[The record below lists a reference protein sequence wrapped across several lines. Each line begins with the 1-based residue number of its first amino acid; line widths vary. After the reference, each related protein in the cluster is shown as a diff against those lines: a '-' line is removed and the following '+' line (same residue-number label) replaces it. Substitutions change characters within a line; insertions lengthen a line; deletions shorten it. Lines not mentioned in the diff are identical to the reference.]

1 MLGAPS
7 TSSGAKFWA
16 WKFETSV
23 QVDFPCEAADLA
35 PAPRIESAKQIICD
49 YLLRHVE
56 IIKIKSMVAQ
66 FESSAILQA
75 TNTVFVTGYV
85 QLGGAERAKAMA
97 KKVPQCAWTIMSG
110 GLGSEYRGAMENSDP
125 RWITLNVIG
134 MGVLKRG
141 SKALGCDNATKAG
154 EVGDPRASVP
164 LPPPTPLGKIAVIGS
179 SSIRNPA

>member
-1 MLGAPS
+1 MLGASS

-56 IIKIKSMVAQ
+56 KIKIKSMVAQ

-134 MGVLKRG
+134 NVVLKRG
-141 SKALGCDNATKAG
+141 GVGVGVGVGVGGGGGG
-154 EVGDPRASVP
+154 EGGGGGWANM
-164 LPPPTPLGKIAVIGS
+164 AS
-179 SSIRNPA
+179 SSSTA